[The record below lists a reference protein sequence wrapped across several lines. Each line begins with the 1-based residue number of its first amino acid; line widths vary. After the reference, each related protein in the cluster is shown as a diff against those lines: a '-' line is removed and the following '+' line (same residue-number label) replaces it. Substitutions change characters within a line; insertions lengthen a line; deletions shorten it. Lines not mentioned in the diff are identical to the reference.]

1 MGTRPSLIVSYIRT
15 MPTLPNCY
23 YVALHL
29 QDKFG
34 GVILYN
40 NDHVIIK
47 IGNLYYDK
55 KGLYLKDTSRFLTM
69 DMYGDNHIKNLL

>member
-1 MGTRPSLIVSYIRT
+1 

-23 YVALHL
+23 FVALHL

-34 GVILYN
+34 GVILYD

-47 IGNLYYDK
+47 IGKLYYDK
-55 KGLYLKDTSRFLTM
+55 NGLYLKDTSRFLTM
-69 DMYGDNHIKNLL
+69 DMYGDNHIKSLL